1 MSGALSLLILA
12 AEFFKTGLFSVGGG
26 LATLPFLYNMAD
38 KYPWFD
44 RTQLADMIAVSESTP
59 GPIGVN
65 MSTYAGFNAG
75 GVIGGIVST
84 CSLVLPSI
92 IVIIIVAKFL
102 DKFSEN
108 FYVKSAFYGL
118 RPAVTALIAAAAFE
132 VIKISILS
140 LDEFF
145 ASGSLLNLFNLK
157 SLIIFVP
164 LLFILFKRKPHP
176 IFCIL
181 GAAVLGIVLKL

>member
-1 MSGALSLLILA
+1 MSSSLATLALLA
-12 AEFFKTGLFSVGGG
+12 TEFFKTGLFAVGGG

-44 RTQLADMIAVSESTP
+44 RTQLADMIA
-59 GPIGVN
+59 
-65 MSTYAGFNAG
+65 YAGFNAG
-75 GVIGGIVST
+75 GIIGGIVST

-118 RPAVTALIAAAAFE
+118 RPAVTALIAVASVE
-132 VIKISILS
+132 IIKISILS
-140 LDEFF
+140 LDTFF
-145 ASGSLLNLFNLK
+145 ATGNPLFIFNLK
-157 SLIIFVP
+157 SLIIFIP
-164 LLFILFKRKPHP
+164 LMFVVFKWKPHP
-176 IFCIL
+176 IFCII
-181 GAAVLGIVLKL
+181 GAAILGIILKL